1 MSSFDKSLTLTHKNM
16 TNQSLRFE
24 DFQIEKLSKNQQ
36 KTVQGG
42 ENNDSIDPSK
52 GTGKGS
58 N

>member
-1 MSSFDKSLTLTHKNM
+1 M

-42 ENNDSIDPSK
+42 DDIDPSK